1 VKFTPEGGRIGVA
14 ASTADGSLEIV
25 IRDSGIG
32 IAEDRIADLC
42 QPFKRIKNVRSRRHQ
57 GSGMGLFITKA
68 LVERHGGTLVI
79 ESGLGRVPP
88 SVSGCRLRQPVRY
101 RKIVRQ
107 CRRFGPLGCVDVSEE
122 FVRKGCRP
130 RSALDPDSAKRQLLR
145 VKNANLEDAQ
155 KYFSILMTDAV
166 EPGRNFIYA
175 NALAV
180 KVDA

>member
-1 VKFTPEGGRIGVA
+1 MSCYPDSASHAGRQSTP
-14 ASTADGSLEIV
+14 
-25 IRDSGIG
+25 
-32 IAEDRIADLC
+32 DL
-42 QPFKRIKNVRSRRHQ
+42 FVN
-57 GSGMGLFITKA
+57 A
-68 LVERHGGTLVI
+68 L
-79 ESGLGRVPP
+79 
-88 SVSGCRLRQPVRY
+88 
-101 RKIVRQ
+101 
-107 CRRFGPLGCVDVSEE
+107 LGCVDVSEE